1 MTKKK
6 IVARGA
12 EAVLYSETY
21 EGADAISKE
30 RVEKAYR
37 QKEIDSEL
45 RKDRTKRESR
55 LLEEASRIGV
65 PVPKLMKMDVES
77 ARIIME
83 DIKGSKLKDSIGQ
96 MTPEEQ
102 KRLFRILG
110 KEVAKLHSKGIVHG
124 DLTTS
129 NVLIRAGS
137 LVIIDFGLGSFTS
150 RIEDM
155 AMDLILLKD
164 VLRSSHP
171 EIDVWN
177 SFIEGYSFGKKEMVL
192 NRLKEVEKR
201 GRYTDKS

>member
-1 MTKKK
+1 MTEKK

-21 EGADAISKE
+21 EGSDAISKE

-65 PVPKLMKMDVES
+65 PVPKLMKMDVER

-96 MTPEEQ
+96 MAPEEQ
-102 KRLFRILG
+102 KRLFHILG

-124 DLTTS
+124 ALTTS

-137 LVIIDFGLGSFTS
+137 LVIIDFGLTVAYYKFYCESLPQ
-150 RIEDM
+150 RIARIKSM
-155 AMDLILLKD
+155 HILAT
-164 VLRSSHP
+164 HFH
-171 EIDVWN
+171 I
-177 SFIEGYSFGKKEMVL
+177 
-192 NRLKEVEKR
+192 
-201 GRYTDKS
+201 